1 MSMGMDMGASAADG
15 PRVDMGRGAEAT
27 AACGSG
33 AGMGIVM
40 GMGVSTGSVE
50 SWWVAGGAVRAGVVA
65 TASSVGG
72 AGPLVRH

>member
-1 MSMGMDMGASAADG
+1 MGMDMGASAADG
-15 PRVDMGRGAEAT
+15 PHVGTGRGAETT

-50 SWWVAGGAVRAGVVA
+50 SWWVAGRAVRAGVVTMA
-65 TASSVGG
+65 SVGG
-72 AGPLVRH
+72 AEPLVRH